1 MAQYAQ
7 RAPRDAG
14 GDGLRSGMGTAE
26 MLERFARLN
35 ALEVSEVS
43 GHIDDAAMSEP
54 SLRAHAIARRL
65 AAEAGRDAVRDDT
78 FFSRWT
84 DAHGLVPHPG
94 VTWSR
99 VRSPAP
105 QSRLAL
111 TLAAASRVRT
121 RAALMRLDADV
132 RRVGAALSA
141 DGDAT
146 SVLEALSRG
155 ARGFAHPSEPRVQAG
170 VHLGPA
176 RPWRWGE
183 VERIAAL
190 LHRHG
195 LRARFGLSEDQW
207 SPLASVPVVVWN
219 PALADVP
226 VTGTAVAALELR
238 VVGRD

>member
-1 MAQYAQ
+1 TRRTSASRRI
-7 RAPRDAG
+7 RAA
-14 GDGLRSGMGTAE
+14 
-26 MLERFARLN
+26 
-35 ALEVSEVS
+35 
-43 GHIDDAAMSEP
+43 
-54 SLRAHAIARRL
+54 
-65 AAEAGRDAVRDDT
+65 
-78 FFSRWT
+78 
-84 DAHGLVPHPG
+84 
-94 VTWSR
+94 
-99 VRSPAP
+99 
-105 QSRLAL
+105 
-111 TLAAASRVRT
+111 RVRT
-121 RAALMRLDADV
+121 RDAAV

-226 VTGTAVAALELR
+226 VTGTAVVALELR